1 MRKLIAALGLFVG
14 AESIRVVLV
23 ALGMWFMVTVLDL
36 IPKAPQVSLLS
47 HVIETLL
54 YLVLPSIA
62 LKLQL
67 SVRQSL
73 LIPTFKVLLVAISIV
88 FWHYAFDERA
98 IATLALPV
106 VAFSTALLLKGNR
119 AKSS

>member
-14 AESIRVVLV
+14 AECIRVVLV
-23 ALGMWFMVTVLDL
+23 ALGMWFMVTVMDL

-88 FWHYAFDERA
+88 FWHYAFDKRA